1 LHIDYYTIAQQLSS
15 YGFYMQQEDQLN
27 TLLTAMKGQLD
38 AGNISQKD
46 YLQLQSLAV
55 SLRQDMVEAN
65 SSIQDAEADL
75 KTLLHI
81 SGNVFIKPESNQL
94 PQIILPENV
103 DALISQAKENNP
115 GYKIQ
120 QQQTIYEQQMLKFL
134 PEY

>member
-1 LHIDYYTIAQQLSS
+1 
-15 YGFYMQQEDQLN
+15 MQQEDQLN

-75 KTLLHI
+75 KTLLYI
-81 SGNVFIKPESNQL
+81 SRNVFIKPESNQL
-94 PQIILPENV
+94 PQITLPENV